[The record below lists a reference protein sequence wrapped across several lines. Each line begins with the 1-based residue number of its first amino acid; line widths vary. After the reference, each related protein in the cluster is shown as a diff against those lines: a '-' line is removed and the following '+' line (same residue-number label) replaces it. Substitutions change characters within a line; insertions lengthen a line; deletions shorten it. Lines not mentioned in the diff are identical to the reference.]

1 MWHFPSDWTVIGIFF
16 TPFLGFWLFQVYD
29 LIALLF
35 VVVSYVSVT
44 FSMYRVLV
52 CKLLGFR
59 VFGGMRLPSACVRAC
74 LFLCACVAFYMHLCE
89 RG

>member
-1 MWHFPSDWTVIGIFF
+1 MAFFFDWAVIGIFF
-16 TPFLGFWLFQVYD
+16 MPFLGFWLLQVYD

-35 VVVSYVSVT
+35 VAVSYVSLT

-59 VFGGMRLPSACVRAC
+59 VFGGMLLPSACVRAC
-74 LFLCACVAFYMHLCE
+74 SFLRAFVAFYMHLCE